1 METDKEGIRYYIGTD
16 NRVRGYIPGT
26 SRITS
31 YPRILMSNYLGRTL
45 KPNDQ
50 VHHMDGNPLNNDID
64 NLLVLPRELHDL
76 IHEHDYRKYYDR
88 IAICNYC
95 GKEFVWKA
103 HSQQQ
108 YYMNSKRRKNMRG
121 PFCSKSCA
129 GKFGTDEQHRRKTMT
144 ECE

>member
-1 METDKEGIRYYIGTD
+1 
-16 NRVRGYIPGT
+16 
-26 SRITS
+26 
-31 YPRILMSNYLGRTL
+31 MSDYLGRTL
-45 KPNDQ
+45 KPNEQ

-76 IHEHDYRKYYDR
+76 IHEHDYRKYYDK
-88 IAICNYC
+88 IAVCDYC

-129 GKFGTDEQHRRKTMT
+129 GKFGTDEQLRRKTMT